1 MSLKEDNLRFFDKG
15 KIENPKFW
23 FRLGGEPSFEGK
35 KVLDVGCGFGSLCI
49 DVACKRAKKVVGLD
63 IHEYPLKFAQENLEK
78 NFSQVANNLEFHRGE
93 VYDLPKSEFDII
105 ISKDAFE
112 HILDLD
118 KVLHQMTTLLKPG
131 GKIYIGCSQL
141 YNSHFGDH
149 GSLIK
154 SFIPWAH
161 LMLPESFLLKRLNKR
176 NNSKISSVKELGL
189 NQMSLAEIRS
199 LLFTCGMNVLLFKIN
214 ASNNLV
220 LRLFSLL
227 RRIPFLEEFFS
238 YNLYCILE
246 KASKIV

>member
-1 MSLKEDNLRFFDKG
+1 MSLKENDLIFFNKG

-23 FRLGGEPSFEGK
+23 LRLGGEPSFEGK

-49 DVACKRAKKVVGLD
+49 DIASKKAKKVVGLD
-63 IHEYPLKFAQENLEK
+63 IQEYPLKFARKNLEK
-78 NFSQVANNLEFHRGE
+78 NFPDLTNNVEFQLGAIF
-93 VYDLPKSEFDII
+93 DLPGNEFDMI

-112 HILDLD
+112 HILDLE
-118 KVLHQMTTLLKPG
+118 KALYEMIKLLKPE
-131 GKIYIGCSQL
+131 GKLYIGCSQL

-149 GSLIK
+149 GRLIK
-154 SFIPWAH
+154 NFIPWAH

-189 NQMSLAEIRS
+189 NQMSLAEMRT
-199 LLFTCGMNVLLFKIN
+199 LLFNCGLKVSLFKIN
-214 ASNNLV
+214 ASKNLV

-227 RRIPFLEEFFS
+227 RRIPFLEELFS

-246 KASKIV
+246 KDSK

>member
-1 MSLKEDNLRFFDKG
+1 M
-15 KIENPKFW
+15 
-23 FRLGGEPSFEGK
+23 
-35 KVLDVGCGFGSLCI
+35 
-49 DVACKRAKKVVGLD
+49 
-63 IHEYPLKFAQENLEK
+63 
-78 NFSQVANNLEFHRGE
+78 
-93 VYDLPKSEFDII
+93 
-105 ISKDAFE
+105 
-112 HILDLD
+112 DLD

-246 KASKIV
+246 KTSKIV